1 MPHMYYKMC
10 RNENGNSRY
19 TSYRGEI
26 GIREIQCND
35 GMKGTYLA
43 ACDCNNGLMNK
54 IKSCVHGL
62 ESHRLHSQASSNVI
76 CYATERN
83 RFYLALAPPGK
94 SLVLSSI

>member
-54 IKSCVHGL
+54 IKSYACTAY
-62 ESHRLHSQASSNVI
+62 RVI
-76 CYATERN
+76 GYTAKPV
-83 RFYLALAPPGK
+83 AM
-94 SLVLSSI
+94 